1 MRRDAMK
8 KLIGWKNSE
17 HRKPMVLRGARQ
29 VGKTWLMQEFGRT
42 QYESVAYI
50 NMEGNQQ
57 MERLFDLDFDIERI
71 VDGLEIFSGV
81 KIEPHKTLIILDE
94 IQEVP
99 RSLTALKYFYEN
111 QPGYHV
117 IVAGSLLG
125 IAHHS
130 GVSFPVGKVDF
141 MDIYPLSF
149 VEFLQAIGEEPY
161 ADLIMAPEIDLGI
174 IGAFAPKI
182 IDQLRTYY
190 IVGGMPEV
198 VNRYLDEGNLLT
210 VRDVQQKIL
219 NAYEQDFSKHAPEV
233 IVPRVRELWYSM
245 PAQLAKENK
254 KFIFRQVRE
263 GARGREYES
272 ALLWLEDTGV
282 ATRVTRVNSSALPLS
297 AYENRDIFK
306 LFFLDVGLL
315 GASSKL
321 DPVVVL
327 EGGRIFKEFKGALTE
342 QFVLQE
348 LRAKGIHPHYFAND
362 DSRGEIDFI
371 IQVAN
376 SVIPIEVKSETNTR
390 SKSLEA
396 FIDKHAST
404 NAIIVSMNDYERTS
418 IISRVPLYL
427 TDRLVDLIEPGESG
441 PVKSGA

>member
-1 MRRDAMK
+1 MRRDVMQQ
-8 KLIGWKNSE
+8 LIVWKNSD
-17 HRKPMVLRGARQ
+17 HRKPMILKGARQ

-71 VDGLEIFSGV
+71 VDGLEIFSGI

-99 RSLTALKYFYEN
+99 RALTALKYFYEN

-117 IVAGSLLG
+117 LVAGSLLG
-125 IAHHS
+125 IAHHR

-149 VEFLQAIGEEPY
+149 VEFLQATGEASY
-161 ADLIMAPEIDLGI
+161 ADLITATDIDLGI
-174 IGAFAPKI
+174 ITAFSPKI
-182 IDQLRTYY
+182 IDKLRTYY

-198 VNRYLDEGNLLT
+198 INRYMDEGNLLT

-219 NAYEQDFSKHAPEV
+219 NAYEQDFSKHAPEL
-233 IVPRVRELWYSM
+233 IVPRIRELWHSM

-282 ATRVTRVNSSALPLS
+282 ATRVTRVNNSGLPLS

-327 EGGRIFKEFKGALTE
+327 EGSRIFKEFKGALTE

-348 LRAKGIHPHYFAND
+348 LRVKGVRPYYFAND
-362 DSRGEIDFI
+362 NSRGEIDFI
-371 IQVAN
+371 IQVGN
-376 SVIPIEVKSETNTR
+376 SVVPIEVKSETNVR
-390 SKSLEA
+390 SRSLGA
-396 FIDKHAST
+396 FIDKYSPTQAVT
-404 NAIIVSMNDYERTS
+404 ISMGDYEKKAHS
-418 IISRVPLYL
+418 VSRVPLYL
-427 TDRLVDLIEPGESG
+427 VNRLTDLTEVEGLFL
-441 PVKSGA
+441 